1 MVDYRVSGLA
11 LALVLAACGGET
23 PAPEASEPVQTPV
36 ATTSPATKPTA
47 PATLEIATNPDK
59 NAYFGDLHIHT
70 SNSFDAF
77 IFGTRTSPDDAYR
90 FAKGETIAHNGGFE
104 IKLEGPPLDFLA
116 VTDHGEYMG
125 VLPAMANPLMEINKT
140 ATAQSIF
147 GKDAADGQK
156 PNHSKDTPSQRPS
169 NGDKGE
175 GGVGTCDE
183 EVDGGVVKDLK
194 ELFEAMAREAV
205 VEGGGKVKED
215 HAGSKDDSRDH
226 SPSVFGKKADED
238 KADDRGD
245 DSKSVGDRG
254 GEFFSRRITERGSG
268 AGCCGEL
275 LHGEKGSL

>member
-1 MVDYRVSGLA
+1 MPNGVIVRELLPDKEDHSEGVGKASGDEEPYPCGGKLA
-11 LALVLAACGGET
+11 NNGGKNGDGEPAHDNVESGGGPVLAI
-23 PAPEASEPVQTPV
+23 AS
-36 ATTSPATKPTA
+36 
-47 PATLEIATNPDK
+47 
-59 NAYFGDLHIHT
+59 H
-70 SNSFDAF
+70 
-77 IFGTRTSPDDAYR
+77 
-90 FAKGETIAHNGGFE
+90 
-104 IKLEGPPLDFLA
+104 EG
-116 VTDHGEYMG
+116 
-125 VLPAMANPLMEINKT
+125 
-140 ATAQSIF
+140 F

-194 ELFEAMAREAV
+194 ELLEAMAREAV

-238 KADDRGD
+238 KAGDRGD

>member
-47 PATLEIATNPDK
+47 PATLEIVTNPDK

-147 GKDAADGQK
+147 GKDAADPRAAYLAVGV
-156 PNHSKDTPSQRPS
+156 TIV
-169 NGDKGE
+169 NG
-175 GGVGTCDE
+175 
-183 EVDGGVVKDLK
+183 
-194 ELFEAMAREAV
+194 
-205 VEGGGKVKED
+205 
-215 HAGSKDDSRDH
+215 
-226 SPSVFGKKADED
+226 
-238 KADDRGD
+238 
-245 DSKSVGDRG
+245 
-254 GEFFSRRITERGSG
+254 
-268 AGCCGEL
+268 
-275 LHGEKGSL
+275 